1 MTQTFVEKE
10 LYSKFYLSCKWQKGQ
25 LALEDNEVA
34 AISAELIGSLKL
46 GTVWVF
52 VRLIFGPRWPMN
64 QMNKNPNIS

>member
-10 LYSKFYLSCKWQKGQ
+10 LYSKLYLSCKWQKGQ

-46 GTVWVF
+46 GNVYVC
-52 VRLIFGPRWPMN
+52 VHLIVGPR
-64 QMNKNPNIS
+64 